1 MTAGFLLTKE
11 LRYVQK
17 ITLGKLTGLVIVA
30 YNPLENIS
38 KIRKVSMVF
47 KDGAMVDLNLLQGTA
62 SYWNYYITKKF
73 KEGYL
78 AEAEESAGFKRGK
91 VKAKESI
98 LIKWLLRL

>member
-1 MTAGFLLTKE
+1 VTAGFLLTKE

-38 KIRKVSMVF
+38 NIRKVKMVF
-47 KDGAMVDLNLLQGTA
+47 KDGVVVDPNHPQGTA
-62 SYWNYYITKKF
+62 SYWDYYITKKF

-91 VKAKESI
+91 VKDK
-98 LIKWLLRL
+98 